1 MTKPIYQERTDDR
14 TTPARLQLVMRV
26 VALEQSIMQGVD
38 ALEAVHEFKLEVL
51 EPRLRELY
59 DWFCQSSEEGYPMLY
74 SIDVCHAFEVSKEDA
89 ATMLKALV
97 DIGLL
102 ERIEERTKTG
112 RRYLYGL
119 PGIAE
124 DWQQ

>member
-1 MTKPIYQERTDDR
+1 MQRVDDR
-14 TTPARLQLVMRV
+14 TTPPRLQLVMRV

-51 EPRLRELY
+51 EPRLRDLY
-59 DWFCQSSEEGYPMLY
+59 DWFCTSADEGYPMLY

-97 DIGLL
+97 DVGLL
-102 ERIEERTKTG
+102 ERVEERTKTG
-112 RRYLYGL
+112 RRSTRRI
-119 PGIAE
+119 P
-124 DWQQ
+124 